1 MEESEEKR
9 CQMPLSEDSREV
21 EAEAE
26 VERHI
31 GGDDAG
37 GEAVGARHRFGVRR
51 HSDKLPEYGNMN

>member
-1 MEESEEKR
+1 
-9 CQMPLSEDSREV
+9 MPLSEDSREV

-37 GEAVGARHRFGVRR
+37 GEAVAPGTVSVFADIQITTRGWE
-51 HSDKLPEYGNMN
+51 KGLIL

>member
-1 MEESEEKR
+1 
-9 CQMPLSEDSREV
+9 MPLSEDSREV

-37 GEAVGARHRFGVRR
+37 GEAVPGTVSVFADIQISYPRMG
-51 HSDKLPEYGNMN
+51 K